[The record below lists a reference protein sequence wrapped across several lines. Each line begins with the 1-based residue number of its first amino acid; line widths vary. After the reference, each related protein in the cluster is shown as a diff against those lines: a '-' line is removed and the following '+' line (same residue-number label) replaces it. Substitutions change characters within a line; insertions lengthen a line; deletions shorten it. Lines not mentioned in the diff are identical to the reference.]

1 MIETELREK
10 IIPYSIGELS
20 LTNQEVDKIIDH
32 LMSQAW
38 DIALLI
44 DRINGVNT
52 ISKTQFGGTAN
63 KRSTTYKVRKA
74 LGYSYP

>member
-1 MIETELREK
+1 MIDDELRTNTMA
-10 IIPYSIGELS
+10 YSKGELS
-20 LTNQEVDKIIDH
+20 LTNQEVDRIKDH

-44 DRINGVNT
+44 DRIDGVDT
-52 ISKTQFGGTAN
+52 VSKTKFGGTAN

-74 LGYSYP
+74 LGYRHP